1 MSNIILKSLSI
12 RNFKGCKSSD
22 ISFGDATTIS
32 GQNASGKTSILDA
45 FLWLLFN
52 KDSQG
57 ATSFGIRP
65 VGSDGKEIDNIEIS
79 VEAVLDVDG
88 KETILKKVQKQ
99 KWTKKRGSASPTYEG
114 NVNSYELNGFPQ
126 SEKEYKAK
134 VAEILP
140 EETFRLIADLRYFSG
155 LKWQEKKALL
165 LKLCGDVTDEDVLNS
180 DPTRWKII
188 SEDVLNAGVEK
199 STEKAKRELRDL
211 NKLQKELPVR
221 IDEVSKQV
229 REVPDAESLRE
240 QEANL
245 DAELSELSSKMDAL
259 KADSSEA
266 ELRKR
271 QLEIQNEIN
280 AKILEESAKRRSE
293 KDRLYGIYSEKKT
306 AFADIDRK
314 RARCQG
320 EVDIYTNKIAV
331 LRESLN
337 SEGQAYKAAAGRE
350 FDESQTVCKSCGQ
363 MLPKSEI
370 ARIKS
375 AFENLKKQDLD
386 THKAKGWEIKNSITS
401 IEQDLEKTKISLALL
416 EEESEKAK
424 AEMRSANE
432 VYEAYGPDWDIN
444 ADEKMIALHQEL
456 EAVVEKISAS
466 KEVSWKIDEMNLQ
479 INGTKGKLNAVRQQI
494 AEIDAIKTT
503 NADIADRIEELEEE
517 QRTVGQKI
525 AYTEQKF
532 ITLEEFSIQKSELL
546 SKKITSCFAVTN
558 FSLFNQQINGGVTEE
573 CEISLNGVKY
583 RDMNSGHRIVCAMDI
598 IKTFSQK
605 LGVTAPLFIDNAE
618 SVNDFNLPK
627 MDCQLILLKV
637 TDDPKLV
644 VSP

>member
-22 ISFGDATTIS
+22 ISFGDVTTIS

-65 VGSDGKEIDNIEIS
+65 VGSDGKEIDNVEIS

-88 KETILKKVQKQ
+88 KETILKKTQKQ
-99 KWTKKRGSASPTYEG
+99 KWTKRRGSTSPTFEG
-114 NVNSYELNGFPQ
+114 NTNAFEINGFPQ

-165 LKLCGDVTDEDVLNS
+165 LKFCGDVTDEDVLNS
-180 DPTRWKII
+180 DPTRWEII
-188 SEDVLNAGVEK
+188 REDVLNAGVEK

-221 IDEVSKQV
+221 VDEVSKQV
-229 REVPDAESLRE
+229 REVPDAEELRNH
-240 QEANL
+240 EADL
-245 DAELSELSSKMDAL
+245 DAELSELSAKMDAL

-306 AFADIDRK
+306 AFSDIDRK

-370 ARIKS
+370 TRIKS
-375 AFENLKKQDLD
+375 AFENLKKQDLE

-401 IEQDLEKTKISLALL
+401 IEQDLEKAKISLALL

-432 VYEAYGPDWDIN
+432 AYEAYGPDLDIN

-456 EAVVEKISAS
+456 ESIVEKISAS

-494 AEIDAIKTT
+494 AEIDAIKAT
-503 NADIADRIEELEEE
+503 NADIAHRIEELEEE

-525 AYTEQKF
+525 AYTEQKL

-546 SKKITSCFAVTN
+546 SKKITSCFEVTN
-558 FSLFNQQINGGVTEE
+558 FSLFNQQINGGITEE

-598 IKTFSQK
+598 IKTFSKK